1 MTAAEM
7 RLRSNLLSGD
17 DIGDASANEMIQ
29 VDDDFERLHVTNSDS
44 ELDEDI
50 GRVVENREA
59 KRQKVNDLMY
69 NDSDNEDEQ
78 RSPLKPSK
86 DKRSKKS
93 GQKINI
99 FDMVKNSGDNDKEAN
114 NVYDENEMEIN
125 SEDIRSRI
133 AQLDDSDT
141 SDVEQTAK
149 AVKQPRKRIAIVD
162 SDSEDDDVQMIG
174 NSVENDAEI
183 VLPNADME
191 PNSEDFSSQAI
202 QSRLAALEDSDSD
215 TELAIGKQTIENKR
229 HSNKRERSASG
240 DETLND
246 GQALV
251 SQNKKKAKKLL
262 IEDEDDE

>member
-86 DKRSKKS
+86 DKKSKKS

-240 DETLND
+240 DETSND
-246 GQALV
+246 GQALI